1 MRDIQRNRTRNDLR
15 FFLVRIC
22 APKCR
27 NDPIHARRPRLC
39 GRDHRL
45 RVCRRALY
53 RCDWGWYWV
62 HVRLAAYSPRVH
74 PWRYGYP
81 ARSRCQ
87 GRRFGRLGVISS
99 AISRG
104 VRKMPPLCDTVYISS
119 RLNVAT
125 FACSPGLCKSP
136 YHTIPLPLP
145 SFPIILVILSGMCLY
160 VHVFVAEHSNSAY
173 WTTWSCVRSAP
184 NYVVCVNSFN
194 SAGGLMSRRG
204 NAAYKSVGLT
214 REVYL
219 PPATHK
225 LQPSC
230 LEIVS
235 TL

>member
-15 FFLVRIC
+15 FFLVCIC

-87 GRRFGRLGVISS
+87 GRRFGRLGVISP

-125 FACSPGLCKSP
+125 FACSPGLCISHIS
-136 YHTIPLPLP
+136 YHTFTPT
-145 SFPIILVILSGMCLY
+145 LVSYYIGYIEWNVLVCPCICGRTQQFRLLDNLDVCQK
-160 VHVFVAEHSNSAY
+160 
-173 WTTWSCVRSAP
+173 RP
-184 NYVVCVNSFN
+184 NLC
-194 SAGGLMSRRG
+194 GLRQWFQQCWRIDVQTR
-204 NAAYKSVGLT
+204 KCGLQEC
-214 REVYL
+214 RVDKRDL
-219 PPATHK
+219 PP
-225 LQPSC
+225 SGF
-230 LEIVS
+230 S
-235 TL
+235 